1 AHFAIRPALRR
12 TRSGRNSIACWS
24 DPSALGALAEEGL
37 LAMKIAQVVCL
48 SSLAAAAAAGVAL
61 LSSAADGQTGPR
73 MARGDG
79 KLENVADIQ
88 GNLHVPSDYRAV
100 YEFLGTWAIAADK
113 GAGSSEMHDVY
124 ATPGTIA
131 AFHKNGHF
139 PDGAVLIKEVYQT
152 STAPMTTGTV
162 SHAQNLKGWFVMVKD
177 SKNSHPGNF
186 PVGGWLGVVVVRSGK
201 SDENNVNRLQK
212 GFFSE
217 KCRRG
222 KCLTSRTK
230 APSGGIGSGRTLV
243 KIGAGGHQDP
253 RGARSTL
260 QAGQPP
266 ESPRRAHFG
275 NSRGRSPGGHG
286 PAESRSQQRFK
297 HLRA

>member
-1 AHFAIRPALRR
+1 
-12 TRSGRNSIACWS
+12 
-24 DPSALGALAEEGL
+24 
-37 LAMKIAQVVCL
+37 MKIAQVVCL
-48 SSLAAAAAAGVAL
+48 SSLAAAAAAGLAL

-177 SKNSHPGNF
+177 SKNSHPGNSLW
-186 PVGGWLGVVVVRSGK
+186 GDGWAWSWFDAGNRMKTTSTDYKKDCLPCHVPAQATDWVYTSGYPT
-201 SDENNVNRLQK
+201 L
-212 GFFSE
+212 
-217 KCRRG
+217 RR
-222 KCLTSRTK
+222 
-230 APSGGIGSGRTLV
+230 
-243 KIGAGGHQDP
+243 
-253 RGARSTL
+253 
-260 QAGQPP
+260 
-266 ESPRRAHFG
+266 
-275 NSRGRSPGGHG
+275 
-286 PAESRSQQRFK
+286 
-297 HLRA
+297 